1 MTGTRLTVIGYNL
14 ALVKNTAIKILSN
27 VPFTIKVSA
36 ITNCPGRAKPISVD
50 KKLCIAFSPEFLAW
64 CHRHNRRPMANQIP
78 IANVIDLDKHLTEYR
93 KMLYNNSQANNSASI
108 ILH

>member
-50 KKLCIAFSPEFLAW
+50 KKLCIAFSPEFLKRAPNAKKLAA
-64 CHRHNRRPMANQIP
+64 RLIP
-78 IANVIDLDKHLTEYR
+78 GIP
-93 KMLYNNSQANNSASI
+93 SAV
-108 ILH
+108 LHPFLK